1 VYQKFHRACWLEI
14 DLGRIKN
21 NFREIQKMA
30 GEKVIV
36 MPAVKANAY
45 GHGVIMACKAL
56 EEAGA
61 TILAVGNIDEAI
73 QVRKAGVKCRIVI
86 FASNLVKEVAD
97 LYSQYDLTPTVMYS
111 FQAKAISDVAVAAGK
126 EIGVFVK
133 METGRGRLGINSEE
147 APAMIEKIAH
157 YPGIKVEG
165 LYSHLAYAGWD
176 ESKKAYPHWQYERFK
191 KALDEIE
198 EYGIHIPF
206 AQLVN
211 TPGGIVYPDMRL
223 TGICPGRGIWG
234 YSPVEIRNGDDL
246 KDGCP
251 NLQPAMLAWKSR
263 LLIVKETTGG
273 KFGENYAPCKLE
285 KPLRIGIVAAGVS
298 DGIGRNQA
306 KGYVLIH
313 GKKAPVCV
321 LMSLEHT
328 TVDLTNI
335 PEAQAGDEVVIMG
348 RQGNK
353 EITREQ
359 LMSLW
364 GQALPYFWTAIP
376 EHVERLYIED
386 GKEVAV
392 ARGYNVEML

>member
-1 VYQKFHRACWLEI
+1 
-14 DLGRIKN
+14 
-21 NFREIQKMA
+21 
-30 GEKVIV
+30 
-36 MPAVKANAY
+36 MPWSRY
-45 GHGVIMACKAL
+45 L
-56 EEAGA
+56 
-61 TILAVGNIDEAI
+61 
-73 QVRKAGVKCRIVI
+73 
-86 FASNLVKEVAD
+86 
-97 LYSQYDLTPTVMYS
+97 
-111 FQAKAISDVAVAAGK
+111 
-126 EIGVFVK
+126 
-133 METGRGRLGINSEE
+133 
-147 APAMIEKIAH
+147 
-157 YPGIKVEG
+157 
-165 LYSHLAYAGWD
+165 
-176 ESKKAYPHWQYERFK
+176 
-191 KALDEIE
+191 
-198 EYGIHIPF
+198 
-206 AQLVN
+206 
-211 TPGGIVYPDMRL
+211 
-223 TGICPGRGIWG
+223 G

-273 KFGENYAPCKLE
+273 KFGENYAPCRLE

-328 TVDLTNI
+328 IVDLTNI

-348 RQGNK
+348 RQGNE